1 MRGVTHGVRR
11 GDVYF
16 KDARAIQLKERSREV
31 GLLSTERRAKR
42 KGKPAQTELDF

>member
-1 MRGVTHGVRR
+1 MRGVMHSVCG

-16 KDARAIQLKERSREV
+16 KDARAIQLKERSRKV

-42 KGKPAQTELDF
+42 KGKPTQTELHF